1 MKLLAATFSIII
13 VMFSTHAVTA
23 ASITMGCTCSLEHS
37 QNTLTLNVGTI
48 YNSSSSS
55 SQSGTIHLKVWATST
70 RYSGS
75 GSIRGII
82 LGIFTFPDQLLG
94 QTGFPDVELSVP
106 FNRLP
111 DGTYFVTVTLEEST
125 KDGLVIQDYHN
136 FNEFVT
142 FEDGTSGRDTPV
154 AINHNV
160 AVYDESETVLLL
172 PIVYVESPFDFNYYA
187 LEIELKT
194 IEPVEFE
201 LKTVELLPKSF
212 INFPLTGIYEDEK
225 LIISEAIVGNVRY
238 QLEFTLIGT
247 GTIPTKFLLTA
258 ADPI

>member
-1 MKLLAATFSIII
+1 MKLLAATISIIVVI
-13 VMFSTHAVTA
+13 FSTHAVMA
-23 ASITMGCTCSLEHS
+23 ASITISCACSFKYS
-37 QNTLTLNVGTI
+37 QNIITLNVGTI
-48 YNSSSSS
+48 YNSSSS

-75 GSIRGII
+75 GTIRGII
-82 LGIFTFPDQLLG
+82 LGIFTFPDQLRG
-94 QTGFPDVELSVP
+94 QTGFPDVEVTVP

-142 FEDGTSGRDTPV
+142 FEDGTSGRNTPI

-172 PIVYVESPFDFNYYA
+172 PIVYAESPFDFNYYKME
-187 LEIELKT
+187 LELKT

-225 LIISEAIVGNVRY
+225 LIISDAIVGTVHY

-247 GTIPTKFLLTA
+247 FPTKFRLTA